1 MEALYESYGI
11 INESIKM
18 RVLNGKAW
26 HECGDTHVFMI
37 YVISSRADS
46 SMYFIDQLKIIWRYN
61 VFQNNCK
68 TYV

>member
-1 MEALYESYGI
+1 
-11 INESIKM
+11 M
-18 RVLNGKAW
+18 RVLNEKAW
-26 HECGDTHVFMI
+26 HECGDTNVFMI

-46 SMYFIDQLKIIWRYN
+46 SMYFIEQLKIIWRYN